1 MILSDDEVLHAWNN
15 DLTWKKIKTSHLEA
29 NARIRILEVE
39 NQCLRRHIENCR
51 LEAEG
56 FSPYIHEATNAESRA
71 DRLAVIADA
80 LAAEAEVERF
90 YHKRSHRT
98 FIGIN
103 MALMKERNR
112 AKEKLQ
118 ELIDE
123 IDRIANDYIPDN
135 NTMAQLALEEMREAI
150 GAALDEAKEK

>member
-1 MILSDDEVLHAWNN
+1 
-15 DLTWKKIKTSHLEA
+15 
-29 NARIRILEVE
+29 
-39 NQCLRRHIENCR
+39 
-51 LEAEG
+51 
-56 FSPYIHEATNAESRA
+56 
-71 DRLAVIADA
+71 
-80 LAAEAEVERF
+80 
-90 YHKRSHRT
+90 
-98 FIGIN
+98 